1 MKINLKLRLKNK
13 TTLITLLITLA
24 TALYKVLEIFNVTP
38 AIPYK
43 EVENLIYVVVGILAA
58 LGIVV
63 DPTTKG
69 VGDSDRAMTYSS
81 PSDSNLDLSVV
92 DNVINDENETVKAA
106 DPAEDKT
113 YVASDLDAVKGDA
126 DHGKD

>member
-43 EVENLIYVVVGILAA
+43 EVENLIYVVVGVLAS
-58 LGIVV
+58 LGIIV

-69 VGDSDRAMTYSS
+69 IGDSDRAMTYS
-81 PSDSNLDLSVV
+81 DLGDKNLDL
-92 DNVINDENETVKAA
+92 TVKE
-106 DPAEDKT
+106 DPIDDDNEEVKAKTVEDDEH
-113 YVASDLDAVKGDA
+113 VASDVDALITKEVK
-126 DHGKD
+126 

>member
-43 EVENLIYVVVGILAA
+43 EVENLIYVVVGVLAS
-58 LGIVV
+58 LGIIV

-69 VGDSDRAMTYSS
+69 IGDSDRAMTYS
-81 PSDSNLDLSVV
+81 DLGDKNLDLTVKE
-92 DNVINDENETVKAA
+92 DPIDDENEEVKTETV
-106 DPAEDKT
+106 EDDKH
-113 YVASDLDAVKGDA
+113 VASDVDALITKEVK
-126 DHGKD
+126 

>member
-43 EVENLIYVVVGILAA
+43 EVENLIYVVVGVLAS
-58 LGIVV
+58 LGIIV

-69 VGDSDRAMTYSS
+69 IGDSDRAMTYS
-81 PSDSNLDLSVV
+81 DLGDKNLDLTVKEDPIDD
-92 DNVINDENETVKAA
+92 DNEEVKTETV
-106 DPAEDKT
+106 EDDKH
-113 YVASDLDAVKGDA
+113 VASDVDALITKEVK
-126 DHGKD
+126 

>member
-43 EVENLIYVVVGILAA
+43 EVENLIYVVVGVLAS
-58 LGIVV
+58 LGIIV

-69 VGDSDRAMTYSS
+69 IGDSDRAMSYS
-81 PSDSNLDLSVV
+81 DLGDKNLDLTVKE
-92 DNVINDENETVKAA
+92 DPIDDENEEVKTKTV
-106 DPAEDKT
+106 EDDKH
-113 YVASDLDAVKGDA
+113 VASDVDALITKEVK
-126 DHGKD
+126 

>member
-43 EVENLIYVVVGILAA
+43 EVENLIYVVVGVLAS
-58 LGIVV
+58 LGIIV

-69 VGDSDRAMTYSS
+69 IGDSDRAMTYS
-81 PSDSNLDLSVV
+81 DLGDKNLDLTVKEDPIDD
-92 DNVINDENETVKAA
+92 DNEEVKAETV
-106 DPAEDKT
+106 EDDKH
-113 YVASDLDAVKGDA
+113 VASDVDALITKEVK
-126 DHGKD
+126 

>member
-1 MKINLKLRLKNK
+1 MRINLKLRLKNK

-24 TALYKVLEIFNVTP
+24 TALYKVLELLNVTP

-43 EVENLIYVVVGILAA
+43 EVENIIYVVVGILAA

-69 VGDSDRAMTYSS
+69 VGDSDRAMTYAS

-92 DNVINDENETVKAA
+92 DNVISDENETVKAA

>member
-43 EVENLIYVVVGILAA
+43 EVENLIYVVVGVLAS
-58 LGIVV
+58 LGIIV

-69 VGDSDRAMTYSS
+69 IGDSDRAMTYS
-81 PSDSNLDLSVV
+81 DLGDKNLDLTVKEDPIDD
-92 DNVINDENETVKAA
+92 DNEEVKTETV
-106 DPAEDKT
+106 EDDKH
-113 YVASDLDAVKGDA
+113 VASDVDALTAKEVK
-126 DHGKD
+126 